1 MGLNSENVVDLQI
14 VCDIETTCLSNAA
27 DYLEPVQPARNLKDP
42 EKIKADIEQ
51 RTAERDSKLALD
63 WNVGRVAALGTWTER
78 AGTQVAV
85 CANEQQE
92 AIALTCFWLDCRY
105 KTIVGF
111 NIKGFDLKFMIQR
124 SRYLGID
131 YPLLDLGKYTRKGI
145 VDLFSELTFSDGAY
159 DQGAMRRTL
168 RAFAKRFGLPVT
180 DTLIGAEMP
189 ALIEAGEW
197 AQVIAHVT
205 SDVEL
210 TLALA
215 RKLRVIAPLP
225 DPVLA
230 GAVA

>member
-131 YPLLDLGKYTRKGI
+131 YPLLTDFHPKGATAQKYGVFLEERGLAGRAVIVVDKQGKVRHIDWTPNTEI
-145 VDLFSELTFSDGAY
+145 PD
-159 DQGAMRRTL
+159 
-168 RAFAKRFGLPVT
+168 
-180 DTLIGAEMP
+180 
-189 ALIEAGEW
+189 EA
-197 AQVIAHVT
+197 A
-205 SDVEL
+205 
-210 TLALA
+210 ALA
-215 RKLRVIAPLP
+215 CVRGL
-225 DPVLA
+225 
-230 GAVA
+230 